1 MSIKNVVTMAL
12 ALLMAA
18 SPVPVNARETVT
30 GRASVV
36 DGDTIDIGT
45 VRIRFNGIDAP
56 ESWQRC
62 KQSTRKAYR
71 CGKEAAFALDS
82 FLAASRPTTCRL
94 IEKEVGH
101 EGKRWIG
108 ECFRLDGADVNRW
121 LVRNGW
127 ALDWPKYSGGRYAPE
142 HAGAKPKGVGIWRGS
157 FESPC
162 VARAKR
168 MKRTPN
174 C

>member
-1 MSIKNVVTMAL
+1 MTAWKPVLIMAGIVFGVSTII
-12 ALLMAA
+12 APAA
-18 SPVPVNARETVT
+18 SLVT

-36 DGDTIDIGT
+36 DGDTIDIGDA
-45 VRIRFNGIDAP
+45 RIRFNGIDSP

-62 KQSTRKAYR
+62 KQSARKAYR

-94 IEKEVGH
+94 IERERDHGR
-101 EGKRWIG
+101 KRWIG
-108 ECFRLDGADVNRW
+108 ECFRADGADVNRW

-127 ALDWPKYSGGRYAPE
+127 ALDWPKYSGGRYA
-142 HAGAKPKGVGIWRGS
+142 ADQARAKTSGIGIWRGS

-168 MKRTPN
+168 MKRVPN